1 MLEID
6 GSYLEGGGQILR
18 TSIGLSAIL
27 GKSVRI
33 FNIRAKRPQPGLK
46 AQHLASIRAVSDLCN
61 AELKGAEIGSTEIF
75 FTPKDI
81 SKDLLRVKIDT
92 AGSIGLLLQTI
103 FLACSK
109 TDLWCAHYKKIRV
122 EISGGGTFG
131 KWAPSVY
138 YLQNVFL
145 PVVRQLGF
153 NAKIDVF
160 AHGFYPKG
168 GAITIAEI
176 YPSSLEGAE
185 ISHEIEMIGG
195 ISIATDSLKNAKVAE
210 RQKNAVEEILKDLKL
225 PVEIKTEYVGAK
237 SAGTGIE
244 LWTMPTILG
253 ANSLG
258 EIGKPAEKV
267 GKEAAQELKKLIQ
280 SKASVD
286 SNMADQLLPFMALA
300 KGKSSFTCRELTNHA
315 KTNIWVI
322 EKFLERKFVVEEKDG
337 LVGVSIN

>member
-6 GSYLEGGGQILR
+6 GSFLEGGGQILR
-18 TSIGLSAIL
+18 TSVALSAIT
-27 GKSVRI
+27 GKPVHI

-46 AQHLASIRAVSDLCN
+46 AQHLAAIKAVAELYD
-61 AELKGAEIGSTEIF
+61 AELKGAEIGSTEVY

-81 SKDLLRVKIDT
+81 SKDILRVKIET

-103 FLACSK
+103 FLACAK
-109 TDLWCAHYKKIRV
+109 TDEWYAYHKKIRV

-153 NAKIDVF
+153 NAKVDIF
-160 AHGFYPKG
+160 EHGFYPKG

-176 YPSSLEGAE
+176 SPGSLEGAE
-185 ISHEIEMIGG
+185 ISRELQLIAG
-195 ISIATDSLKNAKVAE
+195 ISIATENLKNAKVAE
-210 RQKNAVEEILKDLKL
+210 RQKAAAEEILRELKM
-225 PVEIKTEYVGAK
+225 PIEIKTEYVTAK

-267 GKEAAQELKKLIQ
+267 GKEAAEELKKLIQ

-286 SNMADQLLPFMALA
+286 DCMTDQILPFMALA

-322 EKFLERKFVVEEKDG
+322 EKFLERRFVVEEKDG
-337 LVGVSIN
+337 LVEINL